1 MAVLSFSVT
10 YKVNGLVRS
19 GKPKAGAEVIAASL
33 SSSKA
38 FFCFSVQLTGF
49 SSGPARSSCQELSYL
64 RIPWN
69 PNPAESSGP

>member
-19 GKPKAGAEVIAASL
+19 GNSKVGVEVIGSL

-38 FFCFSVQLTGF
+38 FCCFSVQLTGF
-49 SSGPARSSCQELSYL
+49 SSGPVRSSN
-64 RIPWN
+64 RVWAI
-69 PNPAESSGP
+69 